1 VDINQVYRA
10 PSIPKL
16 GKKTVS
22 SSVLRGA
29 AATTAAAPK
38 LGKTRFS
45 FLKPKISAENLKTDV
60 SSVSV
65 EQSLVETNR
74 ILVEIQ
80 KQLALDFANRIAE
93 EKELIKG
100 IKKAE
105 SRRKFGAKEKFVEST
120 KKIGSAIGGAVS
132 KITSPVKTVFE
143 RIVDFFKAILTG
155 IVLNAAFK
163 WLEDPANKAKLFA
176 VFDFIGKYWKELVIT
191 FIGVKVLGFISK
203 LIGLGRLIGKFFGK
217 GGPGG
222 GLGNPCQSLLQCMGN
237 PAFSKAFVAASISAF
252 LANKAFNDRIE
263 DIVKGLL
270 PPQTV
275 PAPALNP
282 QQQRR
287 REDIE
292 SFREQ
297 FTPGGYSA
305 ENVRAQQEKFKENYP
320 DVDWGAVADWGMLG
334 VSVAFTGD
342 TVAADVLAVANLLKN
357 GRITVTALR
366 GIIGPK
372 ATKGILDYMRTNNMT
387 PAVAKAKGGTI
398 PELPKKKK
406 CDMCSL
412 GFSMGG
418 TVPGKGS
425 GVVDSVRAF
434 LAPGEEVIRTA
445 SAMMFRPLLKDINDN
460 AGRLWNTFSQAV
472 TTLISVSA
480 KQKEVSENFDS
491 VTTEFSRYLQ
501 DETRKQKFGTGG
513 GTKVSSSP
521 KKPNISSTPKVIN
534 LINQGV
540 PVGKGGVNVF
550 SLPPT
555 KSKPP
560 EIPQIQ
566 TSEKKVPVI
575 SPIDF
580 TNPWMDITPEW
591 YGIQLYG

>member
-10 PSIPKL
+10 PSIPKI
-16 GKKTVS
+16 GKRSVS

-29 AATTAAAPK
+29 TTPK
-38 LGKTRFS
+38 LKVSTVKFG
-45 FLKPKISAENLKTDV
+45 KPKITAETIQSV
-60 SSVSV
+60 SSPARIS
-65 EQSLVETNR
+65 QSLVETNL

-80 KQLALDFANRIAE
+80 KQLAIDFANRIAE

-217 GGPGG
+217 GGPGSPRCPQRCPSG
-222 GLGNPCQSLLQCMGN
+222 GGPVGGCGTNILNCVKDGGAKVINGLANLIVTAPIFAPLFKPGEQPKPPVKVPTPLEKPKQPQYLPPGVEFD
-237 PAFSKAFVAASISAF
+237 PARPNLKPDPRSTKSTDNIGDAIIMFVAALIGAK
-252 LANKAFNDRIE
+252 LIAPG
-263 DIVKGLL
+263 VGLL
-270 PPQTV
+270 LRSGPSSRAATQLAKPQS
-275 PAPALNP
+275 ASQSL
-282 QQQRR
+282 
-287 REDIE
+287 I
-292 SFREQ
+292 
-297 FTPGGYSA
+297 GGQA
-305 ENVRAQQEKFKENYP
+305 EVGNSIRNFSRIFNVSRN
-320 DVDWGAVADWGMLG
+320 
-334 VSVAFTGD
+334 ST
-342 TVAADVLAVANLLKN
+342 
-357 GRITVTALR
+357 
-366 GIIGPK
+366 
-372 ATKGILDYMRTNNMT
+372 
-387 PAVAKAKGGTI
+387 GGTI
-398 PELPKKKK
+398 RA
-406 CDMCSL
+406 
-412 GFSMGG
+412 SMGM

-425 GVVDSVRAF
+425 GNVDSVNAM

-566 TSEKKVPVI
+566 TSETKVPVI

-580 TNPWMDITPEW
+580 TNPWMDITPEL

>member
-45 FLKPKISAENLKTDV
+45 FLTPKISAENLKTDV

-217 GGPGG
+217 GGPGSPRCPQRCPSG
-222 GLGNPCQSLLQCMGN
+222 GGPVGGCGTNILNC
-237 PAFSKAFVAASISAF
+237 
-252 LANKAFNDRIE
+252 
-263 DIVKGLL
+263 VKG
-270 PPQTV
+270 
-275 PAPALNP
+275 
-282 QQQRR
+282 
-287 REDIE
+287 
-292 SFREQ
+292 
-297 FTPGGYSA
+297 GGA
-305 ENVRAQQEKFKENYP
+305 
-320 DVDWGAVADWGMLG
+320 
-334 VSVAFTGD
+334 
-342 TVAADVLAVANLLKN
+342 
-357 GRITVTALR
+357 
-366 GIIGPK
+366 
-372 ATKGILDYMRTNNMT
+372 
-387 PAVAKAKGGTI
+387 
-398 PELPKKKK
+398 
-406 CDMCSL
+406 
-412 GFSMGG
+412 
-418 TVPGKGS
+418 
-425 GVVDSVRAF
+425 
-434 LAPGEEVIRTA
+434 
-445 SAMMFRPLLKDINDN
+445 
-460 AGRLWNTFSQAV
+460 
-472 TTLISVSA
+472 
-480 KQKEVSENFDS
+480 
-491 VTTEFSRYLQ
+491 
-501 DETRKQKFGTGG
+501 
-513 GTKVSSSP
+513 
-521 KKPNISSTPKVIN
+521 KVIN
-534 LINQGV
+534 GLANLIATAPIFAPLFPAGV
-540 PVGKGGVNVF
+540 TQPKPGQQPVK
-550 SLPPT
+550 
-555 KSKPP
+555 K
-560 EIPQIQ
+560 PQIILVML
-566 TSEKKVPVI
+566 S
-575 SPIDF
+575 
-580 TNPWMDITPEW
+580 
-591 YGIQLYG
+591 